1 MNNNLGNKETMAK
14 NIAFYMDKY
23 GKTRNEMCEALKVP
37 YTTFTDW
44 VKGKK
49 YPRIDKIEM
58 MANYFGISK
67 ADLVEDHSSLLGNTE
82 EYFPAHQYKLP
93 VYGVIPAGQPMYAVE
108 NIEGYELADV
118 PTPDEYF
125 FLRVKGDSMIN
136 ARIFD
141 GDLVLVHKQPCANNG
156 QIVVCLVNGDEAT
169 LKRFRKLDSAVM
181 LQPENTSYEPIII
194 PMKDFEGGYAKI
206 IGVVE
211 RVMFSV

>member
-1 MNNNLGNKETMAK
+1 MEMNEKIKMLRLQNNLTLE
-14 NIAFYMDKY
+14 
-23 GKTRNEMCEALKVP
+23 EV
-37 YTTFTDW
+37 
-44 VKGKK
+44 GKK
-49 YPRIDKIEM
+49 VGVGKSTVRKWESGAIKNMRRDKI
-58 MANYFGISK
+58 AK
-67 ADLVEDHSSLLGNTE
+67 LAAALGVS
-82 EYFPAHQYKLP
+82 PAYLMGWPENQQQNLEVYTPTHQYRIP
-93 VYGVIPAGQPMYAVE
+93 IYGVIPAGQPMYAVE

-181 LQPENTSYEPIII
+181 LQPENTNYEPIIV